1 MNPALPQ
8 RDQEEI
14 LLLMASVDAA
24 FAEGDFTL
32 GEELDAW
39 LELRL
44 DDLDHR
50 LSDLD
55 EAGDVLDGDNHVGIE
70 DQFIAAWS
78 QVLSGTVSFA
88 PPGQDAELA
97 SHLRGVLSDEALT
110 GPYAPQPFLDVAG
123 DDDLI
128 ALAAELWN
136 ERQALILG
144 TK

>member
-1 MNPALPQ
+1 VTEVA
-8 RDQEEI
+8 
-14 LLLMASVDAA
+14 
-24 FAEGDFTL
+24 L
-32 GEELDAW
+32 GEDLDAQ
-39 LELRL
+39 LEQCL

-70 DQFIAAWS
+70 AQFIAAWS
-78 QVLSGTVSFA
+78 QVLSGIGSFA

-97 SHLRGVLSDEALT
+97 SHLRSVLSSEALT
-110 GPYAPQPFLDVAG
+110 GPYAPRPFLDIAG

-128 ALAAELWN
+128 ALAADLWN

>member
-1 MNPALPQ
+1 MNPDLPR
-8 RDQEEI
+8 RDREEI
-14 LLLMASVDAA
+14 LFLMARVDDA
-24 FAEGDFTL
+24 FAEGDLTL
-32 GEELDAW
+32 GEDLDAW
-39 LELRL
+39 LEQRL

-55 EAGDVLDGDNHVGIE
+55 EAGDVLDGDNHVGVE

-78 QVLSGTVSFA
+78 QILSGVGCFA

-97 SHLRGVLSDEALT
+97 AHLRSVLSDEALS
-110 GPYAPQPFLDVAG
+110 GPYSPQPFLDIAG

-128 ALAAELWN
+128 GHAADLWN
-136 ERQALILG
+136 ERQALHLG

>member
-1 MNPALPQ
+1 MNPALSQ
-8 RDQEEI
+8 RDREEI
-14 LLLMASVDAA
+14 LLLMAAVDAA

-39 LELRL
+39 LEQRL

-97 SHLRGVLSDEALT
+97 SHLRCVLSDEALT

>member
-8 RDQEEI
+8 RDREEI
-14 LLLMASVDAA
+14 LLLMAAVDAA

-55 EAGDVLDGDNHVGIE
+55 EAGDVLDGDNHAGIE

-78 QVLSGTVSFA
+78 QMLSGTVSFA
-88 PPGQDAELA
+88 RPGQDAELA
-97 SHLRGVLSDEALT
+97 SHLRCVLSDEALT

>member
-1 MNPALPQ
+1 MNPTLPQ
-8 RDQEEI
+8 RDREEI
-14 LLLMASVDAA
+14 LLLMAAVDAA

-32 GEELDAW
+32 GEELDVW
-39 LELRL
+39 LEQHL

-70 DQFIAAWS
+70 DQFIDAWS

-88 PPGQDAELA
+88 PPGQDAVLA
-97 SHLRGVLSDEALT
+97 SHLRSVLSDEALT
-110 GPYAPQPFLDVAG
+110 GPYAPQPFLDVAD

-128 ALAAELWN
+128 ALAADLWN

>member
-8 RDQEEI
+8 RDREEI
-14 LLLMASVDAA
+14 LLLMAAVDAA

-39 LELRL
+39 LEQRL

-70 DQFIAAWS
+70 AQFIAAWS

-88 PPGQDAELA
+88 PPGQDAGLA

-110 GPYAPQPFLDVAG
+110 GPYAPQPFLDVAD

>member
-1 MNPALPQ
+1 MNPDLPQ
-8 RDQEEI
+8 RDREEI
-14 LLLMASVDAA
+14 LFLMARVEAA

-32 GEELDAW
+32 GDELDAW
-39 LELRL
+39 LERRL

-55 EAGDVLDGDNHVGIE
+55 EAGDVLDGDNHAGIE

-78 QVLSGTVSFA
+78 RVLSGTGCLA

-97 SHLRGVLSDEALT
+97 AHLRSVLSDEALT

-123 DDDLI
+123 DEDLI
-128 ALAAELWN
+128 ALAADLWN